1 MNGFRVPGSWAQPI
15 FSTDVAPSSCAEA
28 AGPPIAI
35 APATSATSKDPPANN
50 LDLILGLLI

>member
-15 FSTDVAPSSCAEA
+15 FSTDVLSSCAEA

-35 APATSATSKDPPANN
+35 APATSATSRDPPANN